1 MKDLHETLVNN
12 ATPVHASVNY
22 VNADDDLKQQFDTA
36 LQQARNTLAKA
47 TGEPASID
55 EVRGLSQTIEDTKDA
70 LNGEQRLAEA
80 KVKAEKVLKTFKDLN
95 NAQRESSMS
104 QMKATDNLQDLTQIV
119 ATASDLNDAMRDL
132 RDKLKSTVNPVK
144 ASINYQNADYNLK
157 RQFNKA
163 VKDAREALSKTKGEN
178 LNERDIQGL
187 SQAIDDTKQA
197 LNGEQRLTEAK
208 IKADKFIKQLDA
220 LNDAQTDALTHD
232 VNASDN
238 IKDITQIVND
248 ASNLNEAMKTLQDT
262 VNQLDQPTK
271 NSINYQ
277 NADEDLKLQ
286 FDHAIQVAHDVLNK
300 KMVLT

>member
-1 MKDLHETLVNN
+1 M
-12 ATPVHASVNY
+12 
-22 VNADDDLKQQFDTA
+22 
-36 LQQARNTLAKA
+36 
-47 TGEPASID
+47 
-55 EVRGLSQTIEDTKDA
+55 
-70 LNGEQRLAEA
+70 
-80 KVKAEKVLKTFKDLN
+80 
-95 NAQRESSMS
+95 QRESSMS

-248 ASNLNEAMKTLQDT
+248 ASNLNEAMKTLDT